1 MPNNEENVTSKFQV
15 DISDLKKN
23 MTEAS
28 RQIKLYRAELK
39 NANAGMEKGEET
51 ADSLTKKIAAQSKIV
66 ETEQKKLQLLKDEL
80 AKYDKALKDG
90 TKLIADLTKKH
101 EEAAAAYGKDS
112 EEAKKLAKQLD
123 EAQKAQERNVKAA
136 DDLRVKIVNQDT
148 AVKNA
153 QGQIS
158 KFNDK
163 LKELQTEQK
172 KTDEATEKTTE
183 GGLKAFT
190 VALGN
195 LAANVITAV
204 INKLGEMAKSAVGAF
219 EEFDAGRDALIKAT
233 GATGEAA
240 DELTKAYADAAKSV
254 SGNMEDIGA
263 AVGEVNTRFG
273 YTGDQL
279 SQTTEDFLRFSE
291 ITGVDAVSA
300 VQAVSRALNSSGT
313 DASEYTTLL
322 DQLAV
327 AAQASGI
334 SAETLAD
341 SLTTYGSQMRA
352 IGFDTSDTIALLS
365 QFESAGVNT
374 ESAVSGIRK
383 AVVNWTKDGKNARDE
398 FSALIDSIK
407 KAPSDTEAAQ
417 KAVEAFGNK
426 SGTELAEVIRSGRF
440 EYEKF
445 SELIAD
451 SGGTVDKTFEETQSG
466 LDKINLA
473 MQGVS
478 VTMAEFAGKLI
489 DKYAGG
495 IETIVARFGDLL
507 SGAEGAE
514 QQLGDAVAGFI
525 TQVLDDAVKAL
536 PKIAALARSIV
547 TTLAQNLI
555 EHLPEII
562 DVLGTLA
569 VDVMNDASKML
580 PELIDGI
587 LDALPSIIDAVLT
600 LGEKLADALPEIL
613 TSVIAALPN
622 LVQHIADI
630 LVTQTPKIVKS
641 VTQIFTALVQAL
653 PQIVQGLVD
662 ALPAL
667 LTTFTNFIGE
677 CSPMLLAS
685 VLTVIDALIKAAPQ
699 IMNAIYPMIPQ
710 IADALVEGFMEF
722 VPMFINTAG
731 TMLGMVAGSLP
742 ELMKQIQTAASTI
755 FQTWKTNIFD
765 RAADAFSE
773 IGESVKKWCSQ
784 IWEDV
789 KGVFS
794 GVGTFFGGIWD
805 TIKQKF
811 TTIGTK
817 VGQAIGGAFKNAINS
832 VLATVENGLNWVPDA
847 VNGAID
853 LINALPGVN
862 IGRMNRIA
870 LPRLARGGIVSKSTL
885 ANVGEAGR
893 EAIIPLDRDKAGLKE
908 IASLILSGMN
918 GKPKPSGTSGG
929 GTSGR
934 GGGTVINY
942 TQNNNSPKALSRFE
956 IYRQTKNML
965 EAVKLQE
972 V

>member
-23 MTEAS
+23 VTEAS
-28 RQIKLYRAELK
+28 RQIRLYRAELK

-123 EAQKAQERNVKAA
+123 EARKAQERNVKAA
-136 DDLRVKIVNQDT
+136 DDLRVKIVNQDA

-153 QGQIS
+153 AASAEKFKDDLKLFQKVS
-158 KFNDK
+158 KETGETVIDLSEAEKKLGDEIDK
-163 LKELQTEQK
+163 
-172 KTDEATEKTTE
+172 TEKKASGLRTFFE
-183 GGLKAFT
+183 G
-190 VALGN
+190 
-195 LAANVITAV
+195 LAKTA
-204 INKLGEMAKSAVGAF
+204 
-219 EEFDAGRDALIKAT
+219 AT
-233 GATGEAA
+233 AA
-240 DELTKAYADAAKSV
+240 AA
-254 SGNMEDIGA
+254 IGA
-263 AVGEVNTRFG
+263 AVGTAAVTLAKQTVQSFAELEQNLGGSEAVFGKYADSIQRSAEDAYRAMGTSQSEYLATANKIGALFQGSGIEQQRSVELTTQAMQRAADMASVMGIETADALEAITGAAKGNYTMMDNLGVAMNATTLETYAASQGIKTLWKDMDNAQKAEVAMKYFFENTSQYAGNFEREASSTISGSIGMLTAATETFVAG
-273 YTGDQL
+273 LGNSEANIIAL
-279 SQTTEDFLRFSE
+279 SQNIVNAFKAVVTNVTPVIRNLVSVLPQAIKPIVNAVGELLPDIISLASGLVTQVASTLTSQLPTL
-291 ITGVDAVSA
+291 IPVAVDAVTMLADA
-300 VQAVSRALNSSGT
+300 VLDNVPAIT
-313 DASEYTTLL
+313 DAAVILL
-322 DQLAV
+322 DRLSAAV
-327 AAQASGI
+327 LNLLPKLVDSAATLT
-334 SAETLAD
+334 AELIGKIGELIPKIAEHLTDTLP
-341 SLTTYGSQMRA
+341 T
-352 IGFDTSDTIALLS
+352 
-365 QFESAGVNT
+365 
-374 ESAVSGIRK
+374 
-383 AVVNWTKDGKNARDE
+383 
-398 FSALIDSIK
+398 LIDS
-407 KAPSDTEAAQ
+407 
-417 KAVEAFGNK
+417 
-426 SGTELAEVIRSGRF
+426 LF
-440 EYEKF
+440 E
-445 SELIAD
+445 
-451 SGGTVDKTFEETQSG
+451 
-466 LDKINLA
+466 
-473 MQGVS
+473 
-478 VTMAEFAGKLI
+478 
-489 DKYAGG
+489 
-495 IETIVARFGDLL
+495 
-507 SGAEGAE
+507 
-514 QQLGDAVAGFI
+514 
-525 TQVLDDAVKAL
+525 
-536 PKIAALARSIV
+536 
-547 TTLAQNLI
+547 
-555 EHLPEII
+555 
-562 DVLGTLA
+562 
-569 VDVMNDASKML
+569 
-580 PELIDGI
+580 
-587 LDALPSIIDAVLT
+587 ALPSIIDAVLT

-613 TSVIAALPN
+613 TAVIAALPN
-622 LVQHIADI
+622 LVQHIADL

-667 LTTFTNFIGE
+667 LTTLTNFIGE
-677 CSPMLLAS
+677 SAPLVLAS
-685 VLTVIDALIKAAPQ
+685 VLTIIDALIKAAPQ
-699 IMNAIYPMIPQ
+699 IMSAIYPMIPQ
-710 IADALVEGFMEF
+710 IADALVDGFMEF
-722 VPMFINTAG
+722 VPMWINTAG
-731 TMLGMVAGSLP
+731 TMIGMIAGSLP
-742 ELMKQIQTAASTI
+742 ELMKQIQTAASAI

-847 VNGAID
+847 VNSAID
-853 LINALPGVN
+853 LINALPGVS
-862 IGRMNRIA
+862 IGRMSRIA

-908 IASLILSGMN
+908 IASLILAGMN

-929 GTSGR
+929 GTSGSS
-934 GGGTVINY
+934 GGTVINY